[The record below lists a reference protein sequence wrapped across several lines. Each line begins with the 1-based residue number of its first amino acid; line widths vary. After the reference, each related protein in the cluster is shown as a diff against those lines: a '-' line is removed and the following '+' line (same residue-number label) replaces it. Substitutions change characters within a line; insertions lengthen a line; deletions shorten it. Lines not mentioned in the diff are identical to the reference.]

1 MDPSII
7 MLMLIRKL
15 LGLLNLKLRVVA
27 QRSPR
32 GIWCFLITSD
42 VVSECLYYQFSHR
55 GSVIDFFVKDK
66 GADWCKFP
74 PPKDYNVL
82 SQLKMVV
89 RVFALL
95 HMHISCKY

>member
-15 LGLLNLKLRVVA
+15 LGLLNLELRVVA

-32 GIWCFLITSD
+32 GVWCFLITSA

-55 GSVIDFFVKDK
+55 GSAIDFFLLKTK
-66 GADWCKFP
+66 
-74 PPKDYNVL
+74 VL
-82 SQLKMVV
+82 W
-89 RVFALL
+89 
-95 HMHISCKY
+95 